1 MFKVAKIR
9 QDVFHSHYLCFVLIN
24 EMSRSIS
31 SPLIYIFKHKCKV
44 KAYNVTRVYQK
55 ITVVNR
61 D

>member
-9 QDVFHSHYLCFVLIN
+9 QDVFHPHYLCFVLIN